1 MMALKIPFANRFLY
15 PDASRPAT
23 LETRLEG
30 TPLTRFIAELVSNS
44 ALFPILDGIRSI
56 AENGMLPYLQEL
68 SHYVLLG
75 SSIVQAWFL
84 ASNPKASWQN
94 RLLGNLIGVTLYSV
108 LEIGLE
114 GRTFFLL
121 PYHWLFWGFS
131 LTLGVLSAWQSLA
144 HQRGTAAT
152 VLLNI
157 ARVSLLPV
165 MYYLIKLGETASIEH
180 VTWLSIRQFVQ
191 EPSHLFIVFGA
202 LFFGLLL
209 GLGEAQVLDYATFLR
224 QAANKLKEYTEWSL
238 DASLLD
244 TAFSD
249 EHVFELRRVERT
261 VLFMDIRGF
270 TAWTEKIDPAEAVAV
285 LNQYYTLSE
294 KIISRYRGSKPGFA
308 ADEVMT
314 RFTDP
319 ARAAAAARDLQI
331 RIGNFL
337 IPHRLAV
344 GIGIHTGVAM
354 EGLLGSHTTKQF
366 DIIGDTVNT
375 AKRLESAAKAGE
387 ILISEATRQAL
398 GPGVRVKEARYL
410 SLKGKSEP
418 VAAYPLVI

>member
-1 MMALKIPFANRFLY
+1 MALKVPFPNRIFSTD
-15 PDASRPAT
+15 PNHPAT
-23 LETRLEG
+23 LESRLKG
-30 TPLTRFIAELVSNS
+30 TPLTRFITELVSNS

-56 AENGMLPYLQEL
+56 AENGMLLYMQEL

-84 ASNPKASWQN
+84 ATTPKTSWKN
-94 RLLGNLIGVTLYSV
+94 RFLGNLIGVALYSV
-108 LEIGLE
+108 MEIGLE
-114 GRTFFLL
+114 GRLFFAPL
-121 PYHWLFWGFS
+121 YHWLFWGFS
-131 LTLGVLSAWQSLA
+131 LTMGMLNAWQSRA
-144 HQRGTAAT
+144 EREKTAAT
-152 VLLNI
+152 VLLNV

-165 MYYLIKLGETASIEH
+165 MYYLIKLGETATIEN

-191 EPSHLFIVFGA
+191 EPSHLFIVFGT

-209 GLGEAQVLDYATFLR
+209 GLGEAQVLDYAAFLR

-238 DASLLD
+238 DSNLID

-249 EHVFELRRVERT
+249 EDVFELRRVERT

-337 IPHRLAV
+337 IPHNLAV

-387 ILISEATRQAL
+387 ILISEATRTAL